1 MSLSKKIQLRVKGYD
16 ITPSDRVQIY
26 KNDSIDLI
34 FTIFEYGIVVKN
46 GLTYKDYMAVEPLSA
61 KLLIETPYGQDYI
74 ESTKVSENTITFH
87 LTKEYTQNVG
97 VTKMAIVLLGEDG
110 YKITLPEFDFEIR
123 RTINE
128 EWDGEDIIYPNIL
141 LDDEGN
147 ILLAGEDTAMLR

>member
-74 ESTKVSENTITFH
+74 ESTTVSKNEITFH
-87 LTKEYTQNVG
+87 LTKDYTQNVG
-97 VTKMAIVLLGEDG
+97 VTKMAIVLLGEDE
-110 YKITLPEFDFEIR
+110 YKITLPEFDFEIK

-128 EWDGEDIIYPNIL
+128 EWDGEDIEYPNIL
-141 LDDEGN
+141 LDDDGN
-147 ILLAGEDTAMLR
+147 ILLADDETAMLR